1 MPDKHESPSH
11 SSKLLAYLR
20 LFRLPNVFTAIADVT
35 MGFLLVRGSLDPIT
49 VYLLLVVASSLLYT
63 AGMVLNDVCD
73 HKVDMEERPFRPLP
87 SGQIPVGLATWL
99 GYEMLVVGVAL
110 AWLSGFLI
118 VGEGAVAIS
127 WRCGA
132 IASILAVCIVLYDAA
147 LKKTPLG
154 PIGMGACRFFN
165 LLMAMSVAES
175 IGDNPM
181 WRLGFDESQ
190 LLVAGG
196 IGVYI
201 VGVTWFAR
209 SEAKESS
216 SLQLALAIAVMIG
229 GMAMLGYYP
238 EFVARIRLQP
248 DYLWPMLL
256 LLLGF
261 TIVRRC
267 FVAVIDPRPEY
278 VQAAVKQCILS
289 LIVLDAAVCLT
300 AAPPYYAIGVLALLA
315 PTMLLGKWVYS
326 T

>member
-1 MPDKHESPSH
+1 MSDKKEQPPRT
-11 SSKLLAYLR
+11 SKLLAYLR
-20 LFRLPNVFTAIADVT
+20 LFRLPNVFTAVADVT
-35 MGFLLVRGSLDPIT
+35 MGFLFVRGSLDPIS
-49 VYLLLVVASSLLYT
+49 VYLLLVIASALIYT

-73 HKVDMEERPFRPLP
+73 LKVDKEERPFRPLP

-99 GYEMLVVGVAL
+99 GYEMLFVGVAL
-110 AWLSGFLI
+110 AWLSGFVI
-118 VGEGAVAIS
+118 VGEGAVAIG
-127 WRCGA
+127 WRPGVVA
-132 IASILAVCIVLYDAA
+132 TILALCVVLYDAI

-165 LLMAMSVAES
+165 VLMAMSVAES
-175 IGDNPM
+175 IDGNPM

-216 SLQLALAIAVMIG
+216 SIQLGIAVLVMIG
-229 GMAMLGYYP
+229 GIVMLGYYP
-238 EFVARIRLQP
+238 EFVDEIELSP
-248 DYLWPMLL
+248 DYFWPVLL

-267 FVAVIDPRPEY
+267 FVAVLEPRPEF

-289 LIVLDAAVCLT
+289 LIVLDAAVCLS
-300 AAPPYYAIGVLALLA
+300 AAPPYYAIGVLVLLA
-315 PTMLLGKWVYS
+315 PTLLLGKWVYS